1 MIQLL
6 TAGFGKIMIV
16 ALLTMIGLN
25 AFLCYAGKQL
35 QADNQAKQT
44 EIALVR
50 ADNQNLA
57 NQLELAQAHAEQYR
71 RQINQLHNQVLAK
84 LNQAEKRTNA
94 LLNEIDKHQSWANQP
109 LPDSISRLLNQRT
122 GKQANQATNAD
133 LPSKQAVPK
142 PNIPPEK

>member
-6 TAGFGKIMIV
+6 TAGFHKILIMV
-16 ALLTMIGLN
+16 LLVLIATN
-25 AFLCYAGKQL
+25 AFLCYLGKQL
-35 QADNQAKQT
+35 QAESQAKQT

-71 RQINQLHNQVLAK
+71 RQIDRLHTQVLNK
-84 LNQAEKRTNA
+84 LNQAEERTNA

-109 LPDSISRLLNQRT
+109 LPSGISRLFQQRT
-122 GKQANQATNAD
+122 GKQADQSTDSTMPQKPTVPPA
-133 LPSKQAVPK
+133 KPK
-142 PNIPPEK
+142 PNQ